1 MTSFVVVDAI
11 DRIILSELGKNA
23 RRSSQDIS
31 KILQSLNYT
40 ITDRAVRQRLQR
52 LEKNNIVLGYSAIL
66 NPELMSEKI
75 NRTIFLKFKFTK
87 QTPEI
92 ITRLSEYVNESQ
104 FCTYSSRLSGDFDWI
119 CHFIFDS
126 VEQYDLETNN
136 FLNQFSELISD
147 FRSYESNLIK
157 TSPYTI
163 YDEEQIKEKK
173 ARAYTI
179 LRTIKK
185 YDTLNER
192 LQAIVESLVKYF
204 DATFARVWFVDKE
217 GKNLILKF
225 SSGKYQNLDGEFS
238 KVPVKSV
245 KIGTIV
251 STKKPIVSNDVS
263 HDPRIKHHDWARKEK
278 LKSFAGYPLMYN
290 KKVVAVIALFSSKQ
304 FSPSDFEVLGIFSE
318 QISKELAGFFE
329 AKSFLSE

>member
-1 MTSFVVVDAI
+1 MRIFVVVDAI
-11 DRIILSELGKNA
+11 DRVILTELGKNA
-23 RRSSQDIS
+23 RKSSQEIS
-31 KILQSLNYT
+31 KILQELNYT

-66 NPELMSEKI
+66 NPELISEKI

-87 QTPEI
+87 QTPEFI
-92 ITRLSEYVNESQ
+92 QRLLEYVNQSQ

-136 FLNQFSELISD
+136 FLNKFSELISD
-147 FRSYESNLIK
+147 FRSYESNLVK

-163 YDEEQIKEKK
+163 YDEEQVKEKK
-173 ARAYTI
+173 NRAYTI
-179 LRTIKK
+179 LKTIKK

-204 DATFARVWFVDKE
+204 DAAFARVWFVDKE
-217 GKNLILKF
+217 RKNLILKF
-225 SSGKYQNLDGEFS
+225 SAGKYKNLEGEFS

-263 HDPRIKHHDWARKEK
+263 HDPRIKHHDWAKKEK

-290 KKVVAVIALFSSKQ
+290 KKVVAVIALFSTKQ

-329 AKSFLSE
+329 AKDFLVE

>member
-1 MTSFVVVDAI
+1 MVDAI
-11 DRIILSELGKNA
+11 DRVILTELGKNA
-23 RRSSQDIS
+23 RKSSQEIS
-31 KILQSLNYT
+31 KILQDLNYA

-52 LEKNNIVLGYSAIL
+52 LEKSNVVLGYSVIL
-66 NPELMSEKI
+66 NPELISEKI
-75 NRTIFLKFKFTK
+75 NRTVFLKFKFTK
-87 QTPEI
+87 QTSEI
-92 ITRLSEYVNESQ
+92 IRRLSDYVNESP

-136 FLNQFSELISD
+136 FLNRFSELISD
-147 FRSYESNLIK
+147 FRSYESNLVK

-179 LRTIKK
+179 LKTIKK
-185 YDTLNER
+185 FDTLNER
-192 LQAIVESLVKYF
+192 LQAIVESLVKYY
-204 DATFARVWFVDKE
+204 DASFSRVWFVDKE
-217 GKNLILKF
+217 RKNLILKF
-225 SSGKYQNLDGEFS
+225 SAGKYKNLEGEFS

-251 STKKPIVSNDVS
+251 STRKPIVSNDVA
-263 HDPRIKHHDWARKEK
+263 HDPRIKHHDWAKKEK
-278 LKSFAGYPLMYN
+278 LQSFAGYPLMYN
-290 KKVVAVIALFSSKQ
+290 KKVVAVIALFSTKQ

-329 AKSFLSE
+329 AKDFLAE